1 MPCILVSIFS
11 LQDLPKTSYF
21 KFIDIWLL
29 FCVFSLA
36 VTMVIHTV
44 VAHLLGDPEVRDE
57 WKFVKAEKFASWA
70 RAASIMTYTVFI
82 IGMMAGALDIV
93 IGSEN

>member
-1 MPCILVSIFS
+1 M
-11 LQDLPKTSYF
+11 QDLPKTSYF

-44 VAHLLGDPEVRDE
+44 VAHLLGDTKVRDE
-57 WKFVKAEKFASWA
+57 RKLKKAEKFASWA
-70 RAASIMTYTVFI
+70 RGASIVIYTMFIVGMT
-82 IGMMAGALDIV
+82 AAALKIV
-93 IGSEN
+93 IGWEN